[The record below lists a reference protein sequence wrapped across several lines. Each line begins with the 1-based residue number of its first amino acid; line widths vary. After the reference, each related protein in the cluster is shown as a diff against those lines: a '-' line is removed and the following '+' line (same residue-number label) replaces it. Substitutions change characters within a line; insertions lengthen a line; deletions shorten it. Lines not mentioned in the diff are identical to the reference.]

1 MFLNIIMSIKQKIV
15 DINRVKQEDK
25 QEEVKQIKIK
35 NRSKCHYQILR
46 YRLDKNRQKALQ
58 KD

>member
-1 MFLNIIMSIKQKIV
+1 MSIKQKIV
-15 DINRVKQEDK
+15 DINGVKQEDK

-35 NRSKCHYQILR
+35 NRSKYHYQILR

>member
-35 NRSKCHYQILR
+35 NRSKYHYQILR